1 MAEKKNVFGC
11 QILMRN
17 GKYISWE
24 VPDIKEYKAIKE
36 RIRKAKPGDLIDFGP
51 TIALRQGAID
61 CVEFYEGTEND
72 GQN

>member
-1 MAEKKNVFGC
+1 MAEKKVYGC

-24 VPDIKEYKAIKE
+24 VSDIKEYKAIKE
-36 RIRKAKPGDLIDFGP
+36 KISKGKPDDIIDFGP

-61 CVEFYEGTEND
+61 CIEFYEGTEND

>member
-1 MAEKKNVFGC
+1 MADKKVYGC

-24 VPDIKEYKAIKE
+24 VPDIKVYKAIKE
-36 RIRKAKPGDLIDFGP
+36 KIRKGKPGDIIDFGP

-61 CVEFYEGTEND
+61 CIEFYEGTEKD